1 MPKRGATFV
10 KTFLISSFITLFLT
24 VIIACS
30 TSPEGR
36 GQLLLMPAAQVDQM
50 GAQAFSD
57 IKKKTPSSRDSRAVS
72 NVQCVAKL
80 IVKQLDQVDEGA
92 WEVQVFEQGE
102 ANAFALPGRKIGV
115 YTGLLKIATTPSQ
128 LAAVIGHEVGH
139 VIANHGNERV
149 SIGFLSQLGLVGVQL
164 AIDKGVKDPNYRQIA
179 TLLGAGGVYGLT
191 LKFSRDQESEADM
204 IGLNLMARAGFDPR
218 ESIQL
223 WQNMARAGGG
233 RQPPEWLSTHP
244 SHSTRIQQLESRME
258 TAMPVYSQ
266 SPYRDQASR
275 CTL

>member
-1 MPKRGATFV
+1 M
-10 KTFLISSFITLFLT
+10 KTFLISFFITAFLT
-24 VIIACS
+24 VIVACS

-57 IKKKTPSSRDSRAVS
+57 IKKKTPTSRDSRKVS

-80 IVKQLDQVDEGA
+80 IVRQLEQVDEGA
-92 WEVQVFEQGE
+92 WEVQVFEQDE

-115 YTGLLKIATTPSQ
+115 YTGLLKVATTPGQ

-149 SIGFLSQLGLVGVQL
+149 SIGFLSQLGIAGIQIAV
-164 AIDKGVKDPNYRQIA
+164 DKGVKDPNYRQIA

-233 RQPPEWLSTHP
+233 KQPPEWLSTHP
-244 SHSTRIQQLESRME
+244 SHSTRIRQLESRME

-266 SPYRDQASR
+266 SRYRDQAAG
-275 CTL
+275 CAL